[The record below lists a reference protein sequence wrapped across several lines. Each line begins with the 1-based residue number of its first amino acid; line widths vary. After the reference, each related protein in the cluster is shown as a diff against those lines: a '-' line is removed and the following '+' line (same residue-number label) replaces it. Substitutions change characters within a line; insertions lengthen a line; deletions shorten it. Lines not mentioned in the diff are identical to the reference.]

1 MSVLDR
7 FRCTLKITCSTVE
20 NNKIT
25 SVEDY
30 LYNPFSA
37 VGFPAKISCLSRSG
51 GSPELESV
59 RYSRFFLYS
68 KIEVHESFPM
78 CSWFDKT
85 SYPDLP
91 LFLKKLSI
99 VRHRNFVRV
108 LSLINSRVKIH
119 KSFFKLNKGEKGVQ
133 YFK

>member
-51 GSPELESV
+51 GSPELESM
-59 RYSRFFLYS
+59 RYSRFFFVFKSSRKYLYS
-68 KIEVHESFPM
+68 SSQLER
-78 CSWFDKT
+78 
-85 SYPDLP
+85 
-91 LFLKKLSI
+91 KLEI
-99 VRHRNFVRV
+99 M
-108 LSLINSRVKIH
+108 
-119 KSFFKLNKGEKGVQ
+119 KSDVTLYSQNYISSK
-133 YFK
+133 